1 MEMKIVLVDI
11 DGTITKVGDRINHLN
26 ETPKDWDSF
35 YKRCGEDLPVENII
49 RLVLK
54 LSFTNP
60 IVFCTGRR
68 ESCRT
73 ETVKWIKEHMGFSE
87 GDYKLLMRADGDFR
101 HDTKAK
107 PELLEKAGIKL
118 SHIEFV
124 LEDRNSM
131 VNKWRELGLTCLQVA
146 EGDF

>member
-11 DGTITKVGDRINHLN
+11 DGTITKVGDRIKHLN

-35 YKRCGEDLPVENII
+35 YNRCGEDLPVIPIVN
-49 RLVLK
+49 LVKK
-54 LSFTNP
+54 LSESNK

-68 ESCRT
+68 ESCRPD
-73 ETVKWIKEHMGFSE
+73 TVEWIKNDLGINEE
-87 GDYKLLMRADGDFR
+87 DYKLLMRANGDLR
-101 HDTKAK
+101 HDTKVK
-107 PELLEKAGIKL
+107 PELLIKEGIEL
-118 SHIEFV
+118 DSIEFV

-131 VNKWRELGLTCLQVA
+131 VNKWRELGLICLQVA

>member
-26 ETPKDWDSF
+26 ENPKDWDSF
-35 YKRCGEDLPVENII
+35 YNRCGEDLPVIPIVN
-49 RLVLK
+49 LVKK
-54 LSFTNP
+54 LSESNK

-68 ESCRT
+68 ESCRPD
-73 ETVKWIKEHMGFSE
+73 TVEWIKNYLGFNE
-87 GDYKLLMRADGDFR
+87 EDYKLLMRANGDLR

-107 PELLEKAGIKL
+107 PELLIKEDIKL
-118 SHIEFV
+118 DDIEFV

-131 VNKWRELGLTCLQVA
+131 VNKWRELGLICLQVA